1 MKEHIDSQAKKDLV
15 LARVIEIFPNGEYE
29 VLIKKL
35 PKTRTSLQNRA
46 LHKYCLLLADALN
59 LAGWSYWA
67 TLLRKPLALIAFKR
81 KEIADIEVRTE
92 YNLGYLQALA
102 DIEDSLPKAQVDWT
116 MELVKENFW
125 KPVQVSQVDKQSTAD
140 ADTHE
145 YTVVYEN
152 LNRFTGENF
161 GVSLPWPVDKTK
173 KENR

>member
-1 MKEHIDSQAKKDLV
+1 MKHHVNSQAIKDLV
-15 LARVIEIFPNGEYE
+15 LSEIVNMIANGEYE
-29 VLIKKL
+29 VTIKKL

-81 KEIADIEVRTE
+81 KEIAEVEVRTE
-92 YNLGYLQALA
+92 YNLGYLEALR
-102 DIEDSLPKAQVDWT
+102 DIENSLPRAQVDWT

-125 KPVQVSQVDKQSTAD
+125 RPIQVSQISKESTAE
-140 ADTHE
+140 AETYE
-145 YTVVYEN
+145 YTIVYEN

-161 GVSLPWPVDKTK
+161 GVSLPWPN
-173 KENR
+173 KENS